1 MSHKDPQVIDG
12 SHVDQ
17 TKLIRLLEAVY
28 GKDDEGKNNF
38 HVELRLNRYKIYP
51 KEEFTTQLT
60 EKQIQDCIAYRRRR

>member
-38 HVELRLNRYKIYP
+38 HVEVCAI
-51 KEEFTTQLT
+51 E
-60 EKQIQDCIAYRRRR
+60 